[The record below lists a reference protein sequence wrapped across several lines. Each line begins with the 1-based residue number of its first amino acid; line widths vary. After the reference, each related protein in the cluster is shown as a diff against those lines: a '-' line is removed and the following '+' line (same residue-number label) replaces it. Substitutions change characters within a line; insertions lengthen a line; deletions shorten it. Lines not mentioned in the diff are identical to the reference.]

1 MSTCRPSAASGSPSP
16 GADLAI
22 ALAIASAF
30 SNKAFPPTLVAVGEI
45 SLAGEIR
52 PVSQAKQ
59 RIAEAQRLGFTTV
72 IEADLGHLREA
83 MRKAFASAVV
93 EQADVPAF

>member
-1 MSTCRPSAASGSPSP
+1 
-16 GADLAI
+16 
-22 ALAIASAF
+22 
-30 SNKAFPPTLVAVGEI
+30 VGEI

-59 RIAEAQRLGFTTV
+59 RIAEARRLGFSTV
-72 IEADLGHLREA
+72 IDADLGHLREA

-93 EQADVPAF
+93 EQVDVPNF